1 MFDKIRQRLGFSGNT
16 NGNIPESQERTD
28 VSKIQAFLR
37 GWDIDGNLNE
47 TRALDPYVQNITVF
61 RCINAIATA
70 ITTARFDIT
79 SEKQSIKSGAIYDL
93 MQQPNPMMD
102 QSTFFEFVA
111 TAINSSGNC
120 YIYVDDPDSNGIPRS
135 LLPFSSYFIEPERGD
150 FIYEL
155 KYWKLKTK
163 NGRFIN
169 IPKENI
175 IQIRYAPNPTD
186 PIIGVGPMQVAALA
200 IDSDWSA
207 GNYNKNILRNGGQP
221 SGILVYKGPGRL
233 TEEMKDEIRQAW
245 QRTYGG
251 PRNAFRLAVMNN
263 EWSFQQTGTSQ
274 RDMEFA
280 DSRKWNLHDISRAF
294 GVPLIYL
301 NDYET
306 SGNSYTGLEI
316 QRKMFYE
323 DVIMPLAYKISS
335 ALSRELLSRID
346 KRMRCDFNFTNVI
359 ALREDFAK
367 KVEAA
372 EKLSKMGFSLNNI
385 NKRLDLGMTPE
396 PWGDE
401 HLAPVN
407 MVPAGDI
414 VNHSVQLPSSQVQQ
428 ELQGQAG
435 VSQKKETKKK
445 VKEDPPVDESNS
457 PPDDKSRSEY
467 SEAISYVKENELK
480 CTGKLHRVLLS
491 QRASVLSKLDSVPGQ
506 EDINQILS
514 AHESMAIEVIAD
526 AFMPSIMNSY
536 LDGVEMQ
543 SVKFVESGKLLKS
556 QVDIIGE
563 RSKVEAANYCNQRY
577 DYLIELA
584 DEFRSVVGKEIK
596 DGAERQESVNDIKAR
611 IKKVSNRIIRKVE
624 VVCKTEVFAAFNHG
638 RYDVAS
644 NADRVTFDQV
654 TLEWIRGD
662 SEYCSRECENNEPV
676 KYGEP
681 FANGKRFPGDGE
693 GSLVIGCNCILN
705 VV

>member
-1 MFDKIRQRLGFSGNT
+1 MFDKLRQRLGFSGNV
-16 NGNIPESQERTD
+16 NNNIPESQERTD

-47 TRALDPYVQNITVF
+47 SRALDPYVQNITVF

-70 ITTARFDIT
+70 ITTARFNIT
-79 SEKQSIKSGAIYDL
+79 SDKKEIKSGAIYDL
-93 MQQPNPMMD
+93 MLQPNPIMD

-111 TAINSSGNC
+111 TAVNSSGNC
-120 YIYVDDPDSNGIPRS
+120 YIYIDDPDSNGIPRS

-186 PIIGVGPMQVAALA
+186 PIIGVGPMQVAAIA

-207 GNYNKNILRNGGQP
+207 SNYNKNILRNGGQP

-251 PRNAFRLAVMNN
+251 PRNAFRMAVMNN
-263 EWSFQQTGTSQ
+263 EWSFQATGSSH

-301 NDYET
+301 NEFET

-323 DVIMPLAYKISS
+323 DVVMPLAEKISS
-335 ALSRELLSRID
+335 AIYRDLLFKID
-346 KRMRCDFNFTNVI
+346 KRLSCEFNFSNVI
-359 ALREDFAK
+359 ALREDFSK

-372 EKLSKMGFSLNNI
+372 EKLAKMGFSLNNI
-385 NKRLDLGMTPE
+385 NKRLELGMTPE

-414 VNHSVQLPSSQVQQ
+414 VNHSVKLPSSDVEKQ
-428 ELQGQAG
+428 LQGSAGTSQA
-435 VSQKKETKKK
+435 KEKTAEP
-445 VKEDPPVDESNS
+445 VTEDDNQTDEPSADTDNS
-457 PPDDKSRSEY
+457 SRSKYLDALSYIKE
-467 SEAISYVKENELK
+467 SESK
-480 CTGKLHRVLLS
+480 CTGRLHRVLLS
-491 QRASVLSKLDSVPGQ
+491 QRANVIGKIDLSGSDSGAS
-506 EDINQILS
+506 ES
-514 AHESMAIEVIAD
+514 AHSGMQSSAIAE
-526 AFMPSIMNSY
+526 AFMPFIMAAY
-536 LDGVEMQ
+536 LDGLETQ
-543 SVKFVESGKLLKS
+543 CNSFIESEKISTPQLNRI
-556 QVDIIGE
+556 VDN
-563 RSKVEAANYCNQRY
+563 SKIQAANYCNSRY
-577 DYLIELA
+577 EYLIELA
-584 DEFRSVVGKEIK
+584 EEFKALIGHEI
-596 DGAERQESVNDIKAR
+596 ESGNTRGETVNDIKSR

-624 VVCKTEVFAAFNHG
+624 IICKTEVFAAFNHG
-638 RYDVAS
+638 RYLSAS
-644 NADRVTFDQV
+644 EVESPM
-654 TLEWIRGD
+654 LEWIQGD
-662 SEYCSRECENNEPV
+662 SEYCSRECENNQPV